1 MALYDPSLQADTNP
15 AAPHSLFGRWALPH
29 VNLGYL
35 RFLSAEIVF
44 INGQFSLIY
53 QPLLDDNE
61 AIVDGRILS
70 SALLPA
76 KQSQECPKCSSM
88 LFFIGY

>member
-1 MALYDPSLQADTNP
+1 MTLYGRSVQADTNSAVP
-15 AAPHSLFGRWALPH
+15 NRPFGRWALPH
-29 VNLGYL
+29 VNLGNL

-53 QPLLDDNE
+53 QPLLNDNE

-76 KQSQECPKCSSM
+76 KQSQECPK
-88 LFFIGY
+88 